1 MIRPMKTNA
10 TKAKLH
16 AGQTVYGTFIR
27 YPDATLVETLAHHD
41 WDFLLFD
48 GEHGTIEPRDCE
60 AMCRAAELLEVTP
73 VVRVP
78 ANQPHVILRFMDSGA
93 HGCQVPWVNT
103 AQEADHAVQSVKYG
117 PRGRR
122 GLAGVTRAASHGQRG
137 TLSDYVSTANLETM
151 VIVQVET
158 VTAVENLS
166 AMLAVPDID
175 VFFVGPN
182 DLAHSMGLPGQT
194 QDPRVQAQIDHI
206 FVQVLEAGKIPGI
219 QVPNLEAARAWRA
232 KGARYITI
240 QLESLIRPAV
250 EGYLRGVR
258 EG

>member
-1 MIRPMKTNA
+1 MIGAMKTNT
-10 TKAKLH
+10 TKAKLL

-60 AMCRAAELLEVTP
+60 AMARAAELLEVTP

-78 ANQPHVILRFMDSGA
+78 ANQPHIILRFMDSGVHA
-93 HGCQVPWVNT
+93 CQIPWVNS
-103 AQEADHAVQSVKYG
+103 ALEADNAVQSVKYG
-117 PRGRR
+117 PRGKR

-137 TLSDYVSTANLETM
+137 ALTDYVQQANTETM

-158 VTAVENLS
+158 VTAVENLE

-182 DLAHSMGLPGQT
+182 DLAHSMGLPGQV
-194 QDPRVQAQIDHI
+194 QDPRVQTMIESI
-206 FVQVLEAGKIPGI
+206 FAKVLAAGKIPGI
-219 QVPNLEAARAWRA
+219 QVPNVDAARAWKA

-250 EGYLRGVR
+250 EGYLKAVR

>member
-1 MIRPMKTNA
+1 MIGQMRTNT
-10 TKAKLH
+10 TKAKLQ

-60 AMCRAAELLEVTP
+60 AMARAAELLEVTP

-78 ANQPHVILRFMDSGA
+78 ANQPHIILRFMDSGVHA
-93 HGCQVPWVNT
+93 CQIPWVNS
-103 AQEADHAVQSVKYG
+103 ALEADNAVQSVKYG
-117 PRGRR
+117 PRGKR

-137 TLSDYVSTANLETM
+137 ALIDYVQQANTETM

-158 VTAVENLS
+158 VTAVENLES
-166 AMLAVPDID
+166 
-175 VFFVGPN
+175 
-182 DLAHSMGLPGQT
+182 DLAHSMGLPGQV
-194 QDPRVQAQIDHI
+194 QDPRVQTMIESI
-206 FVQVLEAGKIPGI
+206 FAKVLAAGKIPGI
-219 QVPNLEAARAWRA
+219 QVPNVEAARAWKA

-250 EGYLRGVR
+250 EGYLKAVR